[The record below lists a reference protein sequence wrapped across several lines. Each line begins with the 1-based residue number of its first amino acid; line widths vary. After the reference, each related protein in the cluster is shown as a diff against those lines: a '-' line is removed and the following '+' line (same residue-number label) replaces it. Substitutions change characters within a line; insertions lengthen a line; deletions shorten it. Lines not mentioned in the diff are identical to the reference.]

1 MTENNKETGRI
12 VEDILREIM
21 KIIPTSEVEL
31 IHALNKF
38 KFSLH
43 NKAPEVQR
51 GSDCWI
57 PFIDI
62 LNLHIPIIKDDWHIL
77 IKDILLNKND

>member
-1 MTENNKETGRI
+1 MTENNKETGRL
-12 VEDILREIM
+12 VEDILKEIL
-21 KIIPTSEVEL
+21 KIIPSSEENL
-31 IHALNKF
+31 IHDLYNF
-38 KFSLH
+38 KLSLH

-57 PFIDI
+57 PFVNI
-62 LNLHIPIIKDDWHIL
+62 LNLHIPLIKDEWHII